1 MTLSCNNTF
10 PKRTYGPG
18 VYINEVTVA
27 DVQDISG
34 TTLPFLERPVDIGI
48 KLYLDIGREFQPEL
62 IIAGNFKRDP
72 STNEVIGWGGAFVV
86 QEALSRLGYQG
97 ELEPNNSISDKVLL
111 AIVGKRFLRL
121 SYISG
126 MREGGKPRYSD
137 WNHIATVEEGPE
149 DLLSRW
155 KHSLSKGYPKKYC
168 PDLLVQG
175 TETPVTLQPIVH
187 GDSF

>member
-48 KLYLDIGREFQPEL
+48 RLYLDIGREFQPEL

-72 STNEVIGWGGAFVV
+72 ATNEVIGWGGAFVV
-86 QEALSRLGYQG
+86 QEALSRLG
-97 ELEPNNSISDKVLL
+97 
-111 AIVGKRFLRL
+111 
-121 SYISG
+121 
-126 MREGGKPRYSD
+126 
-137 WNHIATVEEGPE
+137 
-149 DLLSRW
+149 
-155 KHSLSKGYPKKYC
+155 
-168 PDLLVQG
+168 
-175 TETPVTLQPIVH
+175 
-187 GDSF
+187 